1 MIGCQIGFILTR
13 KVQSAGIKPR
23 KSHFLLTKNTIHIL
37 SGTYFILYDFLDHF
51 KKDNRISLQ
60 RSAFLDIIN
69 TIFGEQWPVSQLEKE
84 AIIFQV

>member
-1 MIGCQIGFILTR
+1 ML
-13 KVQSAGIKPR
+13 
-23 KSHFLLTKNTIHIL
+23 L

-51 KKDNRISLQ
+51 KKDNRIFLQ

-84 AIIFQV
+84 AIIFQVKYLSEPCPYRSFRRNNVVLA